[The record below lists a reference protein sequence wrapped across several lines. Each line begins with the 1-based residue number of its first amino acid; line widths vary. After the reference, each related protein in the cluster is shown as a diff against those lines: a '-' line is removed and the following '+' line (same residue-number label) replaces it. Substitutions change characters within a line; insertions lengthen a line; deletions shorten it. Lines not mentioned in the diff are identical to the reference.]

1 MICRYL
7 LTTLVAA
14 VLLSSVVTAQQ
25 QSLPVSLQSGAST
38 QEKSTTQEESTEDK
52 EPKRQKM
59 SFIKVQGNKFIDENE
74 KPIAF
79 KGMAISDPDK
89 VANDGHWNRKHFET
103 IKSWGANLIRIPV
116 HPSRYRSRGKE
127 SYLKLLD
134 QAVQWCGEL
143 EIYIIVDWHSIGN
156 LRAKKFEADQYKT
169 SLLETQKF
177 WQTVSK
183 RYAGNPTLAF
193 YEIFNEPT
201 LNFGEFGKC
210 TWQQWKTMVEKT
222 IDTIY
227 ANNKNAIPLVA
238 GFDWAYDL
246 REVKKNPID
255 RPGVA
260 YVAHPYPGKCKP
272 PREPHWEKHFGFLAN
287 RHPIIATEMGYYLKG
302 DYEYMI
308 DDQKGTYRN
317 ALLKY
322 LDKKKI
328 SWCTWVFDP
337 DWEPALIKSYNYE
350 PTHAGKF
357 FRNAMLEG
365 VSKSSN

>member
-357 FRNAMLEG
+357 FRNAMLKG